1 MSDSTQA
8 LSPELIEALVKAL
21 EPKLEAMVEAH
32 VKKLLTDAAPESGGV
47 GTADPAELVEQTKT
61 ALADLDVKLWV
72 VENDTRRRFE
82 ELEDFVRIK
91 RRP

>member
-1 MSDSTQA
+1 MSDSTKA
-8 LSPELIEALVKAL
+8 ITPELIDALVKAL
-21 EPKLEAMVEAH
+21 EPKLEELVKTQ
-32 VKKLLTDAAPESGGV
+32 VKKVLAEGAAES
-47 GTADPAELVEQTKT
+47 TPSESLDPTELVEQTQS

-82 ELEDFVRIK
+82 ALEDYVRIK

>member
-1 MSDSTQA
+1 MSDSTKA
-8 LSPELIEALVKAL
+8 ITPELIDALVKAL
-21 EPKLEAMVEAH
+21 EPKLEELVETQ
-32 VKKLLTDAAPESGGV
+32 VKKVLAEGAANSTPSEGV
-47 GTADPAELVEQTKT
+47 DPTELVEQTKS

-82 ELEDFVRIK
+82 ALEDYVRIK

>member
-1 MSDSTQA
+1 MSDSTKA
-8 LSPELIEALVKAL
+8 ITPELIDALVRAL
-21 EPKLEAMVEAH
+21 EPKLEELVETH
-32 VKKLLTDAAPESGGV
+32 VKKVLAESAAES
-47 GTADPAELVEQTKT
+47 TPSESLDPTELVEQTQS

-82 ELEDFVRIK
+82 ALEDYVRIK

>member
-1 MSDSTQA
+1 MSDSTKA
-8 LSPELIEALVKAL
+8 ITPELIDALVRAL
-21 EPKLEAMVEAH
+21 EPKLEELVETQ
-32 VKKLLTDAAPESGGV
+32 VKKVLAESAAES
-47 GTADPAELVEQTKT
+47 TPSESLDPTELVEQTQS

-82 ELEDFVRIK
+82 ALEDYVRIK

>member
-8 LSPELIEALVKAL
+8 ISPELIDALVKAL
-21 EPKLEAMVEAH
+21 EPKLETMVEEKVRELMSEGASSEPSQ
-32 VKKLLTDAAPESGGV
+32 DSAS
-47 GTADPAELVEQTKT
+47 LVEETKA
-61 ALADLDVKLWV
+61 ALSDLDVKLWV

-82 ELEDFVRIK
+82 RLEDYVRIK

>member
-8 LSPELIEALVKAL
+8 ITPELIDALVKAL
-21 EPKLEAMVEAH
+21 EPKLEELVESQVQKVLA
-32 VKKLLTDAAPESGGV
+32 EGV
-47 GTADPAELVEQTKT
+47 AEPTSADGVDPTELVEQTKS

-82 ELEDFVRIK
+82 ALEDYVRIK